1 MRTTL
6 ELDDDLI
13 LLGKRLA
20 EQRRTTLGRVLSDL
34 VRLAL
39 APKDE
44 PRVKN
49 GVPLFKAKAGG
60 KKPSLDLV
68 NRLRDAE

>member
-13 LLGKRLA
+13 LAGKRMA
-20 EQRRTTLGRVLSDL
+20 EQRKTTLGRVMSDL

-39 APKDE
+39 TPKDA

-49 GVPLFKAKAGG
+49 GVPLFRTRPGA
-60 KKPSLDLV
+60 KKPNLDLV
-68 NRLRDAE
+68 NRLRDSE

>member
-13 LLGKRLA
+13 LLGKRMA
-20 EQRRTTLGRVLSDL
+20 EQRETTLGRVLSDL
-34 VRLAL
+34 VRQAL
-39 APKDE
+39 VPKAS

-49 GVPLFKAKAGG
+49 GVLLFRMKAGA

>member
-13 LLGKRLA
+13 LAGKRMA
-20 EQRRTTLGRVLSDL
+20 EQRKTTLGRVMSDL
-34 VRLAL
+34 VRQAL
-39 APKDE
+39 TPKDA

-49 GVPLFKAKAGG
+49 GVPLFRTRPGAR
-60 KKPSLDLV
+60 KPNLDLV
-68 NRLRDAE
+68 NRLRDSE

>member
-13 LLGKRLA
+13 LLGKRMA
-20 EQRRTTLGRVLSDL
+20 EQRNTTLGRVFSDL

-39 APKDE
+39 TPKDG
-44 PRVKN
+44 PRIKN
-49 GVPLFKAKAGG
+49 GVPLFKVKAGAR
-60 KKPSLDLV
+60 KPSLDQV
-68 NRLRDAE
+68 NRLRDSE

>member
-6 ELDDDLI
+6 DLDDDLI
-13 LLGKRLA
+13 LVGKRLA
-20 EQRRTTLGRVLSDL
+20 DQRKTTLGRVVSDL
-34 VRLAL
+34 IRLAL
-39 APKDE
+39 TPAHE

-49 GVPLFKAKAGG
+49 GVPLFRSKAGG
-60 KKPSLDLV
+60 VKPSLDLV

>member
-13 LLGKRLA
+13 LLGKRMA
-20 EQRRTTLGRVLSDL
+20 EQRETTLGRVLSDL
-34 VRLAL
+34 VRQAL
-39 APKDE
+39 VPKDS

-49 GVPLFKAKAGG
+49 GVPLFRMKAGA

-68 NRLRDAE
+68 NQLRDAE